1 MQPPTYVVGDV
12 HGYLDTLVALLRAE
26 RLLNPGMEWAGD
38 NATLVFMGDYVDIG
52 PDGVGVIDLVMRLQK
67 QAASAGGEV
76 LAILGNHDVAILSA
90 YYASRQLFPASP
102 WGTDFYPDWLCFG
115 RQSDLERLTAAH
127 ISWLSVLPAM
137 LLVDDRRFIHADSLV
152 YFDYG
157 KTAPE
162 VNKAFRT
169 LLRNRDPEAWSK
181 LLNRFAERG
190 AFADANPVGKEN
202 ALHFLSQY
210 NGHGIVHGHTAITR
224 MTGQRYEDVTA
235 PLVYAGGLCTNVDG
249 GIHRGGPG
257 FVYRLPSLT
266 DRE

>member
-1 MQPPTYVVGDV
+1 MQSPTYVVGDV

-38 NATLVFMGDYVDIG
+38 NATLVLMGDYVDIG

-67 QAASAGGEV
+67 DAVRAGGEV
-76 LAILGNHDVAILSA
+76 LALLGNHDVAILSA
-90 YYASRQLFPASP
+90 YFASRRHFPPST
-102 WGTDFYPDWLCFG
+102 WTSNFYPDWARLG
-115 RQSDLERLTAAH
+115 HRSDLDRLTDAH
-127 ISWLSVLPAM
+127 INWLSVLPAM

-152 YFDYG
+152 YYDYG
-157 KTAPE
+157 KTAPD
-162 VNKAFRT
+162 VNKAFRA

-202 ALHFLSQY
+202 ALHFLAQY
-210 NGHGIVHGHTAITR
+210 NGHGIVHGHTAIAR

-235 PLVYAGGLCTNVDG
+235 PLVYAGGLCTNVGG

-257 FVYRLPSLT
+257 FVYRLPSLADT
-266 DRE
+266 Q